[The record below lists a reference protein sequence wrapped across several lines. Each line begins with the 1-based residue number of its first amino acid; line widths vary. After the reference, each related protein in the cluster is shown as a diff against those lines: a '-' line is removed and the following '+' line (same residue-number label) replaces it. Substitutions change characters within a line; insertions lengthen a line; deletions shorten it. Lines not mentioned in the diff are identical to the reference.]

1 MATVAGRQVAV
12 GVRLAGDG
20 RRAHGHQHAR
30 LQHVHRGDVH
40 FECQR
45 ARATVQRRQAA
56 AAGEKLSGVTAAAG
70 DENSARRR
78 RGAVGAHIAHVAL
91 QNGAAALIITAAM
104 ALLLFCVCD

>member
-1 MATVAGRQVAV
+1 VATVAGRQVAV

-70 DENSARRR
+70 DENSARRQR
-78 RGAVGAHIAHVAL
+78 HAVGAHVAL

-104 ALLLFCVCD
+104 ALMLLCVCD